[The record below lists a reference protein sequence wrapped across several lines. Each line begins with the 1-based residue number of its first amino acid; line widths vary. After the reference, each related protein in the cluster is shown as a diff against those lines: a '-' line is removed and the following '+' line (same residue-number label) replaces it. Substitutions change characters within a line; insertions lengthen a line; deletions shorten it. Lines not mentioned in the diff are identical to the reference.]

1 MNYQQTFD
9 DLWTKATQAAVRTRE
24 EANEAAKALGLEDW
38 ITPAENELTDQ
49 GRVGANRDQGAR
61 TPAAGP
67 VEATDSDIRGG
78 RRGDRADLASIQ
90 AQTRAKQ
97 PTAEMVDQ
105 RNVLRRGGAETT
117 SPYGFMDDGVTN
129 PRIETTLPLETTVE
143 VEKTQSMPTAR
154 GATAVPD
161 VTAGGRTARG
171 VSGRAAADLGPDRPD
186 LEDTRTADGRTTN
199 DRTARGVSGH
209 AAADLGPSR
218 PDLEYTTND
227 RTDPMPSR
235 SELRKKVADAAA
247 RHNLD
252 RELAALSKVEFDDVT
267 GTLEKLAR
275 DARKLDPKAA
285 LSAVMSS
292 PAAKTFKKFLGPAG
306 TVLSAAVIGD
316 ILSDIGASAQK
327 GDLGAVG
334 TGTEA
339 LAEELNPIPG
349 VSVSDAGRRL
359 SAHYGGGDKP
369 SSHDY
374 AARAKAAETTDR
386 ALSHIKAKKIAS
398 DRAAE
403 TADRDI
409 LADDLT
415 FQDREVEVET
425 PAEKKPTAKKGQP
438 GLLAMGAVG
447 SDVAQL
453 QKDLQALGA
462 LTGGISADEQGGIF
476 GAQTKRAV
484 EAFQR
489 REGLTV
495 DGMFGPDTKDAL
507 MVAIDRN
514 NYIQT
519 LPYPEG
525 RRALE
530 DVYRAYT
537 ERIRNRS

>member
-199 DRTARGVSGH
+199 DLTEYGRTTNDR
-209 AAADLGPSR
+209 
-218 PDLEYTTND
+218 TTND

-292 PAAKTFKKFLGPAG
+292 PAAKTFKKFLGPLAFA
-306 TVLSAAVIGD
+306 TNCQNDQLLP
-316 ILSDIGASAQK
+316 IL
-327 GDLGAVG
+327 
-334 TGTEA
+334 
-339 LAEELNPIPG
+339 
-349 VSVSDAGRRL
+349 
-359 SAHYGGGDKP
+359 
-369 SSHDY
+369 
-374 AARAKAAETTDR
+374 
-386 ALSHIKAKKIAS
+386 
-398 DRAAE
+398 
-403 TADRDI
+403 
-409 LADDLT
+409 
-415 FQDREVEVET
+415 
-425 PAEKKPTAKKGQP
+425 
-438 GLLAMGAVG
+438 
-447 SDVAQL
+447 
-453 QKDLQALGA
+453 
-462 LTGGISADEQGGIF
+462 
-476 GAQTKRAV
+476 
-484 EAFQR
+484 
-489 REGLTV
+489 
-495 DGMFGPDTKDAL
+495 
-507 MVAIDRN
+507 
-514 NYIQT
+514 
-519 LPYPEG
+519 
-525 RRALE
+525 
-530 DVYRAYT
+530 
-537 ERIRNRS
+537 